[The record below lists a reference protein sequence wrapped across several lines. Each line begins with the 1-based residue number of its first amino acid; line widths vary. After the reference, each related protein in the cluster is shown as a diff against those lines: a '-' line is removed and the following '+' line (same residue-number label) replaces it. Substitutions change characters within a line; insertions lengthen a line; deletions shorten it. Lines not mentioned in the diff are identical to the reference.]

1 MTITSFNRWLDISHC
16 CFPIKKTPP
25 RWTNIAMDKY
35 CKKSPS
41 LIDTPVRRSPYS
53 MGQVA
58 KFHGADSQRLSISIL
73 YIPIGE
79 IPLFEALEPTG
90 TAVILPSGMDKP
102 HWWTLIESPWGSRI
116 RGFQEFLQ
124 PELNKKAAT
133 TYWKTYILD
142 GFIHGYSCSLSLS
155 IYMFIDVSLKIS
167 DSCGIYPTASIMSL
181 SNKMLDLPPMRR
193 DFIGKRDFNAGTW
206 SKTYWKIRL
215 SSNNNC

>member
-16 CFPIKKTPP
+16 CFPIKKIPP

-142 GFIHGYSCSLSLS
+142 GFIHGYSCSLSLYIYVYWCFSQNFGFMWDLSHGFNNES
-155 IYMFIDVSLKIS
+155 IQQ
-167 DSCGIYPTASIMSL
+167 
-181 SNKMLDLPPMRR
+181 
-193 DFIGKRDFNAGTW
+193 NAGFTPDASRFHWETW
-206 SKTYWKIRL
+206 F
-215 SSNNNC
+215 